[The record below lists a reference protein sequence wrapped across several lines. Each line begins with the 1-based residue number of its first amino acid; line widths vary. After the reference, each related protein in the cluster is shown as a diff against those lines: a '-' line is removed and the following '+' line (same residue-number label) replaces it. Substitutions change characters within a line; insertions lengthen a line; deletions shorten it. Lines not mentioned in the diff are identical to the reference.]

1 MTRDFCAMDMR
12 FKKVKTSHYH
22 GCRLSIPSARL
33 SIYTSIHPCFMSI
46 ERPQI
51 HHLTG
56 SHTVAT
62 DADESF
68 DSIESINESINQS
81 T

>member
-1 MTRDFCAMDMR
+1 MDMR

-33 SIYTSIHPCFMSI
+33 SIHPSIYTYIHPCFMSI

-56 SHTVAT
+56 SHTVAM

-68 DSIESINESINQS
+68 VSIESINESINQS